1 MDLALTEDQKLI
13 AEAAADYLAEACDSA
28 AMRRAAESDDG
39 FDRRLWQGMV
49 EQGWCGIQAPESGNG
64 MGLGWVEL
72 ALLQEQLGRRLACV
86 PYFDSVVL
94 AATLLRAVG
103 GPGAALLAEV
113 AGGKCVA
120 TVADDPSSAQ
130 VRPQAADGWLLDG
143 HWPQLSVAGWA
154 DQLLVVARD
163 PDGQLMLLAV
173 PATSLEIRPL
183 RTVDATQRSA
193 SVRATAVALPA
204 EACLSRGD
212 ELVAALQRVRDL
224 GAVALAAEQVGV
236 AQQCLDLTLA
246 YIGQRMQFGR
256 SIASFQAVKHRCAKM
271 LVAIE
276 VARSAVYGAATLADG
291 GADAAILAF
300 HAAQALTEA
309 VEAARYCAQES
320 IQLHGGVGYTW
331 EYDPQLYFKR
341 AQAARQRLGAP
352 RWWRARVAAQLLD
365 DVA

>member
-39 FDRRLWQGMV
+39 FDRGLWQGMV

-103 GPGAALLAEV
+103 DPGAALLASV
-113 AGGKCVA
+113 ASGKCVA
-120 TVADDPSSAQ
+120 TVADDPSLARAQ
-130 VRPQAADGWLLDG
+130 WHATGSWHLDG
-143 HWPQLSVAGWA
+143 HWPQLASAGWA
-154 DQLLVVARD
+154 DQLLLTAQD
-163 PDGQLMLLAV
+163 PDGQPVLLAV
-173 PATSLEIRPL
+173 PAASVEVRPL
-183 RTVDATQRSA
+183 QTMDATQRSA
-193 SVRATAVALPA
+193 SVRAAAVVLPA
-204 EACLSRGD
+204 EACLLRG
-212 ELVAALQRVRDL
+212 EALVMALQRMRDL
-224 GAVALAAEQVGV
+224 GAIALAAEQVGV

-246 YIGQRMQFGR
+246 YTGQRMQFGR

-271 LVAIE
+271 LVTIE

-291 GADAAILAF
+291 GADAATLAF

-309 VEAARYCAQES
+309 VEAARYCTQES

-341 AQAARQRLGAP
+341 AQAASQRLGAP
-352 RWWRARVAAQLLD
+352 RWWCARVAAQLLD